1 MVRHQFMSRASG
13 FSLMEV
19 MVAVII
25 ICVGLLGIAKMQ
37 SLSLSNT
44 TVSRQRAVAAFEAAS
59 MASAIH
65 ANRDYWSQV
74 PANFQVSITS
84 NPTTVTS
91 TDATLKGD
99 IAAPSACIATAAG
112 GALCTAPQLAGF
124 DVARWW
130 NNSLSVLLPN
140 PSALIQCSQI
150 AGAAAP
156 ISCQI
161 QITWSEKAVAMNA
174 QETAQAN
181 VANVQFQTPTYTLYV
196 QP

>member
-65 ANRDYWSQV
+65 ANRDYWSQ
-74 PANFQVSITS
+74 
-84 NPTTVTS
+84 
-91 TDATLKGD
+91 DALV
-99 IAAPSACIATAAG
+99 
-112 GALCTAPQLAGF
+112 
-124 DVARWW
+124 VARTGLDKMRTAVRE
-130 NNSLSVLLPN
+130 SLKPD
-140 PSALIQCSQI
+140 
-150 AGAAAP
+150 
-156 ISCQI
+156 
-161 QITWSEKAVAMNA
+161 
-174 QETAQAN
+174 
-181 VANVQFQTPTYTLYV
+181 
-196 QP
+196 